1 MTGCKIVCIH
11 YYKTGYPQIFIS
23 SLSPYQDFFRFLFLS
38 PQHLPMRPPSHV
50 GRLQLRPPPP
60 FRDSFRDPAP
70 ADVTPPVSP
79 FQLPPP
85 PQRLGALAI
94 LRKWTFTIFC
104 ASLTLPKKLQL
115 GRRKSNCDNAISQS
129 DDSHGNEDEE
139 LAVIVEGVTH
149 SMPPDILLAS
159 GIVLQ
164 VENKASDEFPSSRGN
179 DALNSS
185 SETDHEDADSI
196 LSSSD
201 ESMSEAAIAEIEAG
215 IYGLQIIKDADLEE
229 VQELGSGTFCSTVM
243 AVVTYLV
250 GLHYGHIILHFKEKT
265 FSYVSLLAGS
275 PRPNASLDYTF
286 FLSNCIGHWPGLF
299 RGAKKEF
306 ILISSFVGPVFILF
320 LRQAYFLL
328 TTPNDA
334 ICGDLPRCEKGWG
347 IGFQT
352 IIGSLETSQQKWLL

>member
-1 MTGCKIVCIH
+1 MFIKNILFFKFKLGCF
-11 YYKTGYPQIFIS
+11 YFIIGPWHVSHSFFFSYFVS
-23 SLSPYQDFFRFLFLS
+23 SIW
-38 PQHLPMRPPSHV
+38 
-50 GRLQLRPPPP
+50 
-60 FRDSFRDPAP
+60 SFNIG
-70 ADVTPPVSP
+70 S
-79 FQLPPP
+79 
-85 PQRLGALAI
+85 
-94 LRKWTFTIFC
+94 
-104 ASLTLPKKLQL
+104 
-115 GRRKSNCDNAISQS
+115 RRKSNCDNAISQS

-179 DALNSS
+179 DALSSS

-243 AVVTYLV
+243 AVVTYL
-250 GLHYGHIILHFKEKT
+250 EKT

-299 RGAKKEF
+299 RD
-306 ILISSFVGPVFILF
+306 
-320 LRQAYFLL
+320 AY
-328 TTPNDA
+328 
-334 ICGDLPRCEKGWG
+334 K
-347 IGFQT
+347 
-352 IIGSLETSQQKWLL
+352 

>member
-1 MTGCKIVCIH
+1 MTSKVLEGEDQNDDILGLRNTK
-11 YYKTGYPQIFIS
+11 YNA
-23 SLSPYQDFFRFLFLS
+23 
-38 PQHLPMRPPSHV
+38 RPPSHV

-85 PQRLGALAI
+85 PQVRSHFAARLGALAI

-115 GRRKSNCDNAISQS
+115 GRKSNCDNAISQS

-243 AVVTYLV
+243 AVVTYL
-250 GLHYGHIILHFKEKT
+250 EKT

-299 RGAKKEF
+299 RFAHVYNTLQTKLTRTLLNAFLDTKRSLTQHYGAIQGLATLGMNVAE
-306 ILISSFVGPVFILF
+306 
-320 LRQAYFLL
+320 
-328 TTPNDA
+328 
-334 ICGDLPRCEKGWG
+334 
-347 IGFQT
+347 
-352 IIGSLETSQQKWLL
+352 

>member
-1 MTGCKIVCIH
+1 MFIKNILFFKFKLGCF
-11 YYKTGYPQIFIS
+11 YFIIGPWHVSHSFFFSYFVS
-23 SLSPYQDFFRFLFLS
+23 SIW
-38 PQHLPMRPPSHV
+38 
-50 GRLQLRPPPP
+50 
-60 FRDSFRDPAP
+60 SFNIG
-70 ADVTPPVSP
+70 S
-79 FQLPPP
+79 
-85 PQRLGALAI
+85 
-94 LRKWTFTIFC
+94 
-104 ASLTLPKKLQL
+104 
-115 GRRKSNCDNAISQS
+115 RRKSNCDNAISQS

-179 DALNSS
+179 DALSSS

-250 GLHYGHIILHFKEKT
+250 GLHYGHIILHFK
-265 FSYVSLLAGS
+265 
-275 PRPNASLDYTF
+275 
-286 FLSNCIGHWPGLF
+286 
-299 RGAKKEF
+299 
-306 ILISSFVGPVFILF
+306 VFILF